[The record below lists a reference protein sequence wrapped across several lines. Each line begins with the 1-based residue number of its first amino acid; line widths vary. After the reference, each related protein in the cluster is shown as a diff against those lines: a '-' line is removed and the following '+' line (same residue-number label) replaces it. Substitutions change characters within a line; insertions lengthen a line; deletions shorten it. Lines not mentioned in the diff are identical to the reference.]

1 MTTSSGAAGADDDT
15 RRRSDGVHRHQRR
28 LRGAP
33 LGAALALTAGAAL
46 VDGFPVL
53 RGAAIAAATA
63 LVALAVSGWRLRGPA
78 ALALVVGGIG
88 AVGIAQGVADLATD
102 RASAAATFLAVTLT
116 VGGAAAAVMGGRGL
130 APVGRGLA
138 PLGDIDQVQHWFTLR
153 TVVEAA
159 GDAVLTLDERGRVL
173 AFNRAA
179 EELTGWCAEELI
191 GDEGLRLLHP
201 ADHPGL
207 RRQALAALA
216 EGRAAVDNVQARC
229 IRRDGTVCPVEVSV
243 ARADLPGGRIFM
255 VIARD
260 MSERSRVEAEL
271 TRRALHDP
279 LTGLPNRALLHD
291 RLTSALG
298 RAERSG
304 RWPTV
309 LFIDLD
315 HFKGVNDRLG
325 HDGGDQLL
333 VQVAH
338 RLLAELRPGDTAA
351 RLGGDEFVV
360 LGEALDGDDARSLA
374 SRLLEAIG
382 RPLDVDGTEVAI
394 TASIGVVEASAG
406 TTADDLLRD
415 ADTSMYRAKGSG
427 RNRLQVFDDDLRAA
441 GVRRLELATELRR
454 ALSTDELEL
463 WYQPQFAVGDLTM
476 VGVEALVRWRHPEL
490 GLLEPAT
497 FLEVATETGID
508 VALDRWVL
516 HRASADAAA
525 WAAGGSSGDVVVW
538 VNLSARSLTDGVLAE
553 TVLDTLAATG
563 LAPERF
569 GVEVTERALVRDLD
583 VAGRGLDRLR
593 RAGVRVA
600 IDDFGTGFSSLPWLE
615 RLPLDVLKVDR
626 SFTAGLG
633 AEDDTAIVRSIIAM
647 AHGLGLAALA
657 EGVET
662 LEQVQLLRDLG
673 CDHLQG
679 FLLSPPITT
688 DEIGRTAMAPREAVA
703 GLAPRET
710 AAGLAGLAG

>member
-1 MTTSSGAAGADDDT
+1 VAPP
-15 RRRSDGVHRHQRR
+15 RRRGH
-28 LRGAP
+28 
-33 LGAALALTAGAAL
+33 
-46 VDGFPVL
+46 
-53 RGAAIAAATA
+53 
-63 LVALAVSGWRLRGPA
+63 
-78 ALALVVGGIG
+78 ALVVGGVAALG
-88 AVGIAQGVADLATD
+88 VAQGVADMATD
-102 RASAAATFLAVTLT
+102 ATSTVVSLVAVALTVVGASAAVI
-116 VGGAAAAVMGGRGL
+116 GGRGL

-138 PLGDIDQVQHWFTLR
+138 ALGDLDQVQHWFTLR

-159 GDAVLTLDERGRVL
+159 GDAVLTVDERGRVL

-179 EELTGWCAEELI
+179 EELTGWSAEELI
-191 GDEGLRLLHP
+191 GREGLRLVHP

-207 RRQALAALA
+207 RTQALAAMA
-216 EGRAAVDNVQARC
+216 EGRDAVDNIRARC
-229 IRRDGTVCPVEVSV
+229 VRRDGTVCPVEVSL

-260 MSERSRVEAEL
+260 VSERSRVEAEL

-279 LTGLPNRALLHD
+279 LTGLPNPALLHD
-291 RLTSALG
+291 RLSSALG

-333 VQVAH
+333 VQVGH
-338 RLLAELRPGDTAA
+338 RLLGELRPSDTAA

-360 LGEALDGDDARSLA
+360 LGDALDGDAARALA
-374 SRLLEAIG
+374 GRLLDVIG
-382 RPLDVDGTEVAI
+382 RPLDVDGTEVSI
-394 TASIGVVEASAG
+394 TASIGVVEATPG
-406 TTADDLLRD
+406 MTADDLLRD
-415 ADTSMYRAKGSG
+415 ADTSMYRAKGAG

-441 GVRRLELATELRR
+441 GARRLRLAAELRR

-463 WYQPQFAVGDLTM
+463 WYQPQFAVTDLTI

-490 GLLEPAT
+490 GLLEPGT
-497 FLEVATETGID
+497 FLDVATETGID
-508 VALDRWVL
+508 AALDRWVL
-516 HRASADAAA
+516 HRAAADAVE
-525 WAAGGSSGDVVVW
+525 WAAGGSITDAVVW

-563 LAPERF
+563 LSPERL
-569 GVEVTERALVRDLD
+569 GVEVTEQSLVRDLD
-583 VAGRGLDRLR
+583 VAARGLDRLR

-600 IDDFGTGFSSLPWLE
+600 IDDFGTGFSSLSWLE

-626 SFTAGLG
+626 SFTGGLG
-633 AEDDTAIVRSIIAM
+633 AADDDSAIVRSVIAM

-662 LEQVQLLRDLG
+662 PEQVALLRHLG
-673 CDHLQG
+673 CDQLQG
-679 FLLSPPITT
+679 FLLSPPVTGE
-688 DEIGRTAMAPREAVA
+688 EIGRTTRAPRDS
-703 GLAPRET
+703 LAELP
-710 AAGLAGLAG
+710 G